1 MDESRRL
8 LMMTAALASA
18 ASFTVDRALGR
29 EAEDAMAG
37 LGLSALQFGLNPN
50 TEEDQ
55 SPRLA
60 AALAEAARRGAP
72 LLVPPGR
79 YRIAGVT
86 LPDGA
91 RLVGAPGL
99 TTFIHADSGPMLTAR
114 NARSIGLHGLR
125 FDGLA
130 RLLPERGG
138 LVTLENVAMV
148 EIDACRFEKAGGV
161 ALYLTGCGGRITGST
176 ISEASHS
183 ALFCLDATGLAIT
196 GNTVSHCGSN
206 GIQVWRSEKGD
217 DGTIVSGNRIS
228 HISADAGGTG
238 EYGNGISSFRAGGV
252 IVSGN
257 TVRDCALSAIRNNSG
272 SACQIIGN
280 NCARLGETALWAE
293 FAYEGT
299 IIANNVVEEAMSGI
313 SMTNLDHGGRLS
325 VCSGN
330 LLRGLRHRPRPYDGV
345 LAGGTGIHV
354 EAEASV
360 TGNVIEDA
368 EDKGISVGWS
378 WAMRNVTVTGN
389 VVRNARTGI
398 RVSLV
403 PKERNAVISGNVI
416 SGASEGAV
424 VGYEYDKPVTG
435 DLAVRPDARASGI
448 LVTGNAVA

>member
-8 LMMTAALASA
+8 ILMTAALAGAAPLAAGSA
-18 ASFTVDRALGR
+18 IGR
-29 EAEDAMAG
+29 EADGMAAA
-37 LGLSALQFGLNPN
+37 LGISALPFGLRPN

-55 SPRLA
+55 SARLA
-60 AALAEAARRGAP
+60 AALAEAARRSAP

-79 YRIAGVT
+79 YRIAAVA

-99 TTFIHADSGPMLTAR
+99 TTFVHAGSGPMLTAR
-114 NARSIGLHGLR
+114 NAQSIALYGLR
-125 FDGLA
+125 LDGLS
-130 RLLPERGG
+130 RPLPDRAG
-138 LVTLENVAMV
+138 LVTLAGVREV
-148 EIDACRFEKAGGV
+148 EIDGCRFEKAGGI
-161 ALYLTGCGGRITGST
+161 ALHLAGCGGRVTGSAF
-176 ISEASHS
+176 SEASHS
-183 ALFCLDATGLAIT
+183 ALFSIDATGLSIT
-196 GNTVSHCGSN
+196 ANTVTRCGSN

-217 DGTIVSGNRIS
+217 DGTVVAGNRIS
-228 HISADAGGTG
+228 HIAADAGGTG
-238 EYGNGISSFRAGGV
+238 EYGNGISIFRAGGV
-252 IVSGN
+252 LVSGN

-293 FAYEGT
+293 FAFEGT

-330 LLRGLRHRPRPYDGV
+330 LLRGLRHRPRSYDGV

-378 WAMRNVTVTGN
+378 WAMRNIAVTGN
-389 VVRNARTGI
+389 VIRNARTGI

-403 PKERNAVISGNVI
+403 PKERSAVISGNVI
-416 SGASEGAV
+416 SGAREGAV
-424 VGYEYDKPVTG
+424 VGYEYDKAVTG
-435 DLAVRPDARASGI
+435 DLTARPDARATGI
-448 LVTGNAVA
+448 VVTGNAVA